1 MAKNTELK
9 NQSIVNV
16 KYIRIGK
23 AIPLNKNPNP
33 LKKNTNFWVTK
44 FAIKNIFPNTIKI
57 VVVIFSKKTRDLR
70 LSENIAIKSSP
81 AELFLFIT
89 IFKRDGLNSVPALI
103 KKNKNDNNDQ
113 TVNINEALKIEIIAE
128 IIAIKANIRET
139 IAKNLRIALLLSVVV
154 LDLIKSAQA
163 SWKSLAKKAMKRI
176 ITGPKIT
183 NGRTQPIWVFP

>member
-1 MAKNTELK
+1 
-9 NQSIVNV
+9 
-16 KYIRIGK
+16 
-23 AIPLNKNPNP
+23 
-33 LKKNTNFWVTK
+33 VTK

-163 SWKSLAKKAMKRI
+163 S
-176 ITGPKIT
+176 
-183 NGRTQPIWVFP
+183 